1 MRVHSGEQT
10 LVRIF
15 VSEGEAWHHQPLW
28 RALVD
33 RLHREGFAGATVL
46 RAIAGFGAR
55 SHVHTTAI
63 LDLATDLPLVIE
75 IVEDEAGVARLR
87 PILDEM
93 IVHGLVTMEKVEVVQ
108 YARRARA

>member
-1 MRVHSGEQT
+1 MRDLSGQQT
-10 LVRIF
+10 LVRVF
-15 VSEGEAWHHQPLW
+15 LGETETWHHQPLW

-63 LDLATDLPLVIE
+63 LDLASGLPLVVE
-75 IVEDEAGVARLR
+75 IVEDDAGVARLR

-93 IVHGLVTMEKVEVVQ
+93 IQHGLVTMEKVEVVQ
-108 YARRARA
+108 YARRS

>member
-1 MRVHSGEQT
+1 MRVLSGEQT
-10 LVRIF
+10 LVRVF
-15 VSEGEAWHHQPLW
+15 LSEGEKHRHQPLW

-33 RLHREGFAGATVL
+33 RLHREGFAGAIVL

-63 LDLATDLPLVIE
+63 VDLATDLPLVVE
-75 IVEDEAGVARLR
+75 IVEDDAGVARLR

-93 IVHGLVTMEKVEVVQ
+93 IEHGLVTMERVEVVQ
-108 YARRARA
+108 YARRS

>member
-1 MRVHSGEQT
+1 

-15 VSEGEAWHHQPLW
+15 LSEGEAWHQPLW

-46 RAIAGFGAR
+46 RAFAGFGAR

-63 LDLATDLPLVIE
+63 LDLATDLPLVVE

-93 IVHGLVTMEKVEVVQ
+93 IAHGLVTMEKVEVVQ
-108 YARRARA
+108 YARRA